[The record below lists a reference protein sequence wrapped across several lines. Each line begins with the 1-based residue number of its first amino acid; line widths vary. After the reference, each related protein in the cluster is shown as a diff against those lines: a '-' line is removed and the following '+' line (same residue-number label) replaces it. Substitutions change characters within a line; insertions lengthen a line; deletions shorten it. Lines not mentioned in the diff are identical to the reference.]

1 MLSISPD
8 LLTSWKV
15 GITLT
20 LLNCGLENVNNYVV
34 QCFSVL
40 FNHSSKLGSR
50 TGDACIL
57 FQFWRLASKNTLVS
71 LEWDWELRQCIRE
84 AKLSLAD
91 WGGQVVY
98 VLLVFFYA
106 WLRRH
111 QNILL
116 ACIFLLSF
124 GVYYDGALFER
135 TLETDEKPHSN
146 PVGDVAVCFCVTQHP
161 CSHGGRRVPGGNSRP
176 PAPLQTASNEDQSIA
191 SLGGA
196 ALPRRH
202 VSLCVRH
209 RGLHRG
215 PSEQEPDHLHLEP
228 QPHNSHGEALCC
240 CFFPA
245 VYSLS
250 CFREILI
257 DTQPVSC
264 VMPFSWWVLI
274 IIAFVTL
281 CGGEKLNFSLDS
293 GCFSAEVAVEVD
305 MCCLCFVF
313 LHVKLCRTS
322 VKAVILLP
330 WYKESNVVWYRIT
343 VVVTGV
349 VEYCGLPESGTHTIT
364 GIKKSVHT
372 RTEVLISH
380 THLYAQLNVIFLWS
394 FLKTLMKTALRYN
407 ILDDACVFNLLQSE
421 TWWLHG
427 KIWKTFW
434 DMVVLCRC
442 WDKNSSSNPS
452 KAFAERKIVFS
463 EVTSPEILL
472 PRPRVT

>member
-1 MLSISPD
+1 MRLRTETVYQRSKTKFGWSR
-8 LLTSWKV
+8 WA
-15 GITLT
+15 G
-20 LLNCGLENVNNYVV
+20 GL
-34 QCFSVL
+34 C
-40 FNHSSKLGSR
+40 
-50 TGDACIL
+50 
-57 FQFWRLASKNTLVS
+57 AS
-71 LEWDWELRQCIRE
+71 C
-84 AKLSLAD
+84 
-91 WGGQVVY
+91 
-98 VLLVFFYA
+98 FFYA

-116 ACIFLLSF
+116 AYIFLLSF

-202 VSLCVRH
+202 VSLCVHH

-240 CFFPA
+240 CCFFPA
-245 VYSLS
+245 VYLLS

-257 DTQPVSC
+257 NTQPVSC

-274 IIAFVTL
+274 IIAFVIL
-281 CGGEKLNFSLDS
+281 CGGEKLKFSLDS
-293 GCFSAEVAVEVD
+293 ACFSAEVAVKVG

-330 WYKESNVVWYRIT
+330 WYKESNVVWHHIT

-349 VEYCGLPESGTHTIT
+349 VEYCGLPESGTDNNRNKEISSHKDRGPYFAHAFIHTT
-364 GIKKSVHT
+364 KC
-372 RTEVLISH
+372 
-380 THLYAQLNVIFLWS
+380 YIF
-394 FLKTLMKTALRYN
+394 M
-407 ILDDACVFNLLQSE
+407 I
-421 TWWLHG
+421 
-427 KIWKTFW
+427 
-434 DMVVLCRC
+434 
-442 WDKNSSSNPS
+442 
-452 KAFAERKIVFS
+452 FS
-463 EVTSPEILL
+463 
-472 PRPRVT
+472 

>member
-50 TGDACIL
+50 AGDACIL

-91 WGGQVVY
+91 RGGQVVY

-116 ACIFLLSF
+116 AYIFLLSF

-202 VSLCVRH
+202 VSLCVHH

-240 CFFPA
+240 CCFFPA
-245 VYSLS
+245 VYLLS
-250 CFREILI
+250 GFREILI
-257 DTQPVSC
+257 NTQPVSC

-274 IIAFVTL
+274 IIAFVIL
-281 CGGEKLNFSLDS
+281 CGGEKLKFSLDS
-293 GCFSAEVAVEVD
+293 ACFSAEVAVKVG

-330 WYKESNVVWYRIT
+330 WYKESNVVWHHIT

-349 VEYCGLPESGTHTIT
+349 VEYCGLPESGTDNNRNKEISSHKDRGPYFAHAFIHTT
-364 GIKKSVHT
+364 KC
-372 RTEVLISH
+372 
-380 THLYAQLNVIFLWS
+380 YIF
-394 FLKTLMKTALRYN
+394 M
-407 ILDDACVFNLLQSE
+407 I
-421 TWWLHG
+421 
-427 KIWKTFW
+427 
-434 DMVVLCRC
+434 
-442 WDKNSSSNPS
+442 
-452 KAFAERKIVFS
+452 FS
-463 EVTSPEILL
+463 
-472 PRPRVT
+472 